1 MDGASVRVLA
11 STIKD
16 FGGRV
21 VRVVGSVENIDF
33 GSNTATINADGP
45 IQVILNGGE
54 DLEVGKIFEIIGK
67 VSASDYKIHFYS
79 STRFSDNTNLELHN
93 KLAAF
98 VPKVPELFY

>member
-1 MDGASVRVLA
+1 MDAASVRVQA

-33 GSNTATINADGP
+33 GSSTATLNAGGP
-45 IQVILNGGE
+45 IQVTTNANDG
-54 DLEVGKIFEIIGK
+54 LEVGKIYEVIGK
-67 VSASDYKIHFYS
+67 VGASDYKVSAYS
-79 STRFSDNTNLELHN
+79 VTAFSDNTNLELHN
-93 KLAAF
+93 KLAAL